1 MSNPK
6 NPITRHSIG
15 VVSRRTGLKPDVI
28 RVWERRYDA
37 IRPHRTATNRRLYSD
52 EEIER
57 LLLLRQ
63 GTLAGRQIGQIGN
76 LSTEELR
83 ALVAAD
89 REALARAPRPAGR
102 SVIREYD
109 GESHFAAC
117 LAAIENLDSQELHH
131 QLDRCLVE
139 LPAQKVIDGV
149 LVPLLDRI
157 GALWEEGALRVVHEH
172 MASSIIGA
180 FLSTMQGGYL
190 SGDATLPILVGTPV
204 RQFHE
209 LGALMVAAT
218 AASEG
223 WRVIYL
229 GANLPAEEFAAAAR
243 RKGAGVIALS
253 LVYPGGDPHLDRE
266 LTRLRR
272 LTGDQVRIIVGGRAA
287 VSYRSILD
295 RIGASVVQDLSGFR
309 NVLRQARAS

>member
-1 MSNPK
+1 VSNRK

-28 RVWERRYDA
+28 RAWERRYDA
-37 IRPHRTATNRRLYSD
+37 IQPHRTATNRRLYSD

-63 GTLAGRQIGQIGN
+63 GTLAGRQIGQIGH

-83 ALVAAD
+83 DLVAAD
-89 REALARAPRPAGR
+89 REALARAPRPVGR
-102 SVIREYD
+102 SSVREYD

-117 LAAIENLDSQELHH
+117 LAAIENLDSRELHH
-131 QLDRCLVE
+131 QLDRSVVE
-139 LPAQKVIDGV
+139 LPPQRVIDVV

-157 GALWEEGALRVVHEH
+157 GALWEEGALRVAHEH

-180 FLSTMQGGYL
+180 FLTTIQGGYV
-190 SGDATLPILVGTPV
+190 SGDTAPPILVGTPV

-223 WRVIYL
+223 WRVLYL
-229 GANLPAEEFAAAAR
+229 GANLPAEEFAAAGR
-243 RKGAGVIALS
+243 QKGAAVLALS
-253 LVYPGGDPHLDRE
+253 LVYPGGDPHLERE
-266 LTRLRR
+266 LLRLRR
-272 LTGDQVRIIVGGRAA
+272 LVGEGVKIVAGGRA
-287 VSYRSILD
+287 VESYRAILD
-295 RIGASVVQDLSGFR
+295 RIDALIVEDMSEFR
-309 NVLRQARAS
+309 TVLRQSRTP